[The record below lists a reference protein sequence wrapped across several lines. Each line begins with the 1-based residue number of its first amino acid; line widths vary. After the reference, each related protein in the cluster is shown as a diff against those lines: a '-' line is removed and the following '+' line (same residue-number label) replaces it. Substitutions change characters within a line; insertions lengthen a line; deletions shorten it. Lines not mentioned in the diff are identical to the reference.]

1 MQRSGGLG
9 PDSDRDQGFVEKLR
23 AGLSRLLGQ
32 ARGDSRQQ
40 ALPMSE
46 YTGQTVPVLPYEERR
61 QQLQRTRRRQR
72 SPYSLV
78 FLAVLL
84 VLVVGLFY
92 GLAWALGGMSAGA
105 PRPTTPTAPAQLA
118 VATPSPSPAEMAVLP
133 TAAPGGTAPSP
144 SPLPGTP
151 LPPGATLAVRP
162 GTPEQRTYVVQA
174 GDTPGQIARQF
185 NVSVESLMRANNIS
199 DARALRVGDRLTIPP
214 ASTPTATPTR

>member
-1 MQRSGGLG
+1 
-9 PDSDRDQGFVEKLR
+9 V
-23 AGLSRLLGQ
+23 SRLLGQ

-40 ALPMSE
+40 ALPLSE
-46 YTGQTVPVLPYEERR
+46 YTGQTVPVVPYEERR
-61 QQLQRTRRRQR
+61 QQLQRARGRQR
-72 SPYSLV
+72 SPYSLI

-84 VLVVGLFY
+84 VLVVGIFY
-92 GLAWALGGMSAGA
+92 GLAWALGGASTGA
-105 PRPTTPTAPAQLA
+105 PRPTTPTAPPQLA
-118 VATPSPSPAEMAVLP
+118 VATPSPSPAEAVAAVLP

-151 LPPGATLAVRP
+151 LPPGPTIAVGP
-162 GTPEQRTYVVQA
+162 GTPEPRTYVVQA

-199 DARALRVGDRLTIPP
+199 DARSLRVGDRLTIPP